1 MCCDHN
7 ARARRFE
14 ALFAQLTLCVLLAVA
29 GCSQAATSAKFD
41 GDEARKT
48 LTDALDAWKEGRARE
63 LAQASPPIR
72 FVDDDLASGARL
84 VSYECEATANSFRAF
99 QNVPVTLMLED
110 RAGKTKRKTVTYQ
123 VALAPRLAVLRSE
136 K

>member
-1 MCCDHN
+1 MCCDRRE
-7 ARARRFE
+7 RARRFR
-14 ALFAQLTLCVLLAVA
+14 APFAGLTLCALLAAA
-29 GCSQAATSAKFD
+29 GCSRATSAKFD
-41 GDEARKT
+41 VGEARKT

-99 QNVPVTLMLED
+99 QNVPVTLVLED
-110 RAGKTKRKTVTYQ
+110 RAGKSTRKTVTYQ
-123 VALAPRLAVLRSE
+123 VALAPRLTVLRSDH
-136 K
+136 